1 MRPSWIAVD
10 LDAIEANA
18 AAIAG
23 VVRPAALCAVV
34 KADAYGHGDVPV
46 AESALKG
53 GATWLGVALVSEG
66 IRLRE
71 ADIEAPILIL
81 AEPEV
86 SDIPS
91 VISWNL
97 TPTVYRRS
105 FTAALAKAAEAED
118 LLLAV
123 HLKVDT
129 GMHRVGADPED
140 ALAIARL
147 ADEHSHLKLQAVWTH
162 FAVAEA
168 DRDFTEQQIQN
179 FTAFRERLG
188 DEGIAPEIAHAAN
201 TAGALDYPDARFDLV
216 RVGLGLYGLRPASHV
231 GENIEL
237 RPAMRV
243 LSRVSHTRRLPG
255 GTRPSYG
262 RIRPLPSDSTVA
274 TVPIGYADGVARRLA
289 STGGEVLINGRRYP
303 FAGTVTMDQIVIDVG
318 SVPVSVGDEV
328 MLLGPQGSEEIS
340 AEEWAE
346 RLDTIN
352 YEIVCDFGPRL
363 PRVYTGGNLGE

>member
-10 LDAIEANA
+10 LDAIEANT
-18 AAIAG
+18 AAIASA
-23 VVRPAALCAVV
+23 VEPAALCAVV
-34 KADAYGHGDVPV
+34 KADGYGHGDVPV
-46 AESALKG
+46 AESALRG

-71 ADIEAPILIL
+71 ADLEAPILIL
-81 AEPEV
+81 AEPEA

-97 TPTVYRRS
+97 TPTVYRHS
-105 FTAALAKAAEAED
+105 FTTALGKAAEAED
-118 LLLAV
+118 VLVPV

-147 ADEHSHLKLQAVWTH
+147 ADQHSHLSLQAVWTH
-162 FAVAEA
+162 LAVAEA
-168 DRDFTEQQIQN
+168 DRDFTEQQVQDFN
-179 FTAFRERLG
+179 VFHKRLG
-188 DEGIAPEIAHAAN
+188 DEGITPEIAHAAN
-201 TAGALDYPDARFDLV
+201 TAGALDYPEARFDLV
-216 RVGLGLYGLRPASHV
+216 RVGLGLYGLRPASHI

-237 RPAMRV
+237 RPTMRV
-243 LSRVSHTRRLPG
+243 LSRVSHTRRLPA

-262 RIRPLPSDSTVA
+262 RIRPLPSESTVA
-274 TVPIGYADGVARRLA
+274 TVPIGYADGVARRLG

-318 SVPVSVGDEV
+318 DDPVSVGDEV

-340 AEEWAE
+340 AEEWAQ

-363 PRVYTGGNLGE
+363 PRVYSGGNGGE